1 MRPVALRWAVW
12 VLGDT
17 VGRAMRNPVRLKNFG
32 RRYLPWY
39 ALGLAVLALSQPTHA
54 AFWVG
59 FALVFVGGALRS
71 WGAGHL
77 LKNDELIVSG
87 PYSRVRHPLYAGT
100 LLVGLGFGT
109 IAGGWLTLAILPVLA
124 IWFFAS
130 YFPRKERAE
139 SSRLAE
145 IYGDGFAA
153 YRDAVPALFPTLAA
167 WRPPHGIV
175 GLGDPELRWS
185 FQRYS
190 ENNELGTLLA
200 LLAGLLA
207 FGARTLV
214 GA

>member
-1 MRPVALRWAVW
+1 
-12 VLGDT
+12 
-17 VGRAMRNPVRLKNFG
+17 MRNPVRLKNFG

-39 ALGLAVLALSQPTHA
+39 ALGVAVVAFSRPTVA
-54 AFWVG
+54 AFAAG
-59 FALVFVGGALRS
+59 FVLVFVGGGLRT

-87 PYSRVRHPLYAGT
+87 PYSRLRHPLYAGT

-109 IAGGWLTLAILPVLA
+109 IAGGWLTLAILPIVA
-124 IWFFAS
+124 TWFFAS

-145 IYGDGFAA
+145 LYGDGFAA
-153 YRDAVPALFPTLAA
+153 YRDAVPALFPALAA
-167 WRPPHGIV
+167 WRPPRRMV

-185 FQRYS
+185 FRRYS

-200 LLAGLLA
+200 LVGGLLA
-207 FGARTLV
+207 FGARTLL